1 MLLWRSHDESRGQR
15 LEIPML
21 LRDSIP
27 ISDGISNDFGSYSV
41 RLDSFSNLMLN
52 CWVQKGHNYVPRSQ
66 SFSPQKMEKSP
77 GNEVVRLCVPH
88 GQSQNAYVLVK
99 VKIGVVLK
107 QSYSRDVI
115 LFFYGDS
122 AYDSVAYD
130 FRSGKQDGMNHVVR
144 HVVRS

>member
-1 MLLWRSHDESRGQR
+1 
-15 LEIPML
+15 
-21 LRDSIP
+21 
-27 ISDGISNDFGSYSV
+27 
-41 RLDSFSNLMLN
+41 
-52 CWVQKGHNYVPRSQ
+52 
-66 SFSPQKMEKSP
+66 MEKSP
-77 GNEVVRLCVPH
+77 GNEVVRLCFPH
-88 GQSQNAYVLVK
+88 GQSKNAYVLVK